1 VRYVEWPPLPALVG
15 LVQAV
20 WTLDADD
27 DAKAVVEHRATPDG
41 CLEIIRRL
49 RGRSR
54 WRRNQPACFV
64 AGVIDR
70 PATLRFSG
78 DASFIGLRLWP
89 WTWQALGGRPCST
102 FLNDWRPFG
111 EAMPA
116 GAARSTL
123 GDLGPDVQTALVP
136 LLIASETHELRV
148 LGRAILGARTVGEIS
163 VVTRR
168 PLRWVQ
174 RWFAAHV
181 GVPPRTYLRLLRFQ
195 DAMRATQHTRG
206 TLADHAADAGFA
218 DQAHMAREFRR
229 LAGTPPNLARRK
241 AHGPF
246 L

>member
-1 VRYVEWPPLPALVG
+1 MRYAECPPSPELDG

-20 WTLDADD
+20 WTLDA
-27 DAKAVVEHRATPDG
+27 AGGPEAVVEHRATPDG

-54 WRRNQPACFV
+54 WRRSQPACFV

-89 WTWQALGGRPCST
+89 WAWHALGGQPSSG
-102 FLNDWRPFG
+102 FLNDWRALD
-111 EAMPA
+111 EAMPN
-116 GAARSTL
+116 GAARAALVRLEPEIQTTL
-123 GDLGPDVQTALVP
+123 GR
-136 LLIASETHELRV
+136 LLIDDRTREMRA
-148 LGRAILGARTVGEIS
+148 LGRAVCTARTVSEIS
-163 VVTRR
+163 AVTRR
-168 PLRWVQ
+168 PPRWLQ

-195 DAMRATQHTRG
+195 DAMRATQHAHG
-206 TLADHAADAGFA
+206 TLADHAAGAGFA

-229 LAGTPPNLARRK
+229 LAGTPANVARRQAK
-241 AHGPF
+241 GPF